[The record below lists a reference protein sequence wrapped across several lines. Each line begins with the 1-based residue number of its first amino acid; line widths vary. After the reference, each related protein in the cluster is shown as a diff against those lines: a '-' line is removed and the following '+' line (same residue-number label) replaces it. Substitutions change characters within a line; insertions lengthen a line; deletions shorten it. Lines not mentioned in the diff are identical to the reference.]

1 MAVRKLYQLWLGEE
15 FADTASYEEW
25 LSTYC
30 EPRGSVLRFQKAGP
44 DRQTW
49 KKHHQGWTETAIAGE
64 AASFDPQHKSDPCSQ
79 KDGSDVPQ
87 HRSNQWDRS
96 DVPEHTLDQQQA
108 NRQGC
113 GLPLSSIATQ
123 HVSTHARTYVQGK
136 PFSCPICQKTFAYKG
151 SLHVHQRVHTGE
163 RPFKCGTC
171 GSAFRHSS
179 NLKEHKRIHTGERP
193 YRCELRFG
201 MSCRAAES
209 AAKAKKLALEAGTP
223 KLLPIVITS
232 LPGNE

>member
-1 MAVRKLYQLWLGEE
+1 MAVRKLYQQWLKEE
-15 FADTASYEEW
+15 FAETASYDEW
-25 LSTYC
+25 LATYC

-49 KKHHQGWTETAIAGE
+49 KKHHQDWTETAIAGE

-87 HRSNQWDRS
+87 HRSDQWDRS

-108 NRQGC
+108 NRQAC
-113 GLPLSSIATQ
+113 ALPLSSIAAQ

-193 YRCELRFG
+193 YRCEVCGRTFSQISHLKGHRQRCHKF
-201 MSCRAAES
+201 
-209 AAKAKKLALEAGTP
+209 
-223 KLLPIVITS
+223 
-232 LPGNE
+232 